1 MTNSVEKISGS
12 LDKNSWKRKRM
23 EEDEDNG
30 EEVFSSSIFNIL
42 GNELQIGELVWT
54 KFTGSSL

>member
-1 MTNSVEKISGS
+1 MEKINGC
-12 LDKNSWKRKRM
+12 LDKNSWKRKRT

-30 EEVFSSSIFNIL
+30 EEVLSSSIFDIL

-54 KFTGSSL
+54 KFNGISL